1 MAKVE
6 HEQKLFGTPAL
17 SRAWLDAVV
26 KHPPAY
32 IQHRLTFFKTFL
44 FGSHLGMWT
53 TDIDHP
59 PNTIFEDR
67 PAFMT
72 FKRLH
77 DALQPTPLFRMG
89 TWFAAC
95 LLLCALGWRRR
106 MTAEGAFVLGV
117 CGSGALYVL
126 SYLPLGVASE
136 FRYIYWAVLASVA
149 GLMVVLLPKNDARV
163 PSPQGMTAS

>member
-1 MAKVE
+1 
-6 HEQKLFGTPAL
+6 
-17 SRAWLDAVV
+17 
-26 KHPPAY
+26 
-32 IQHRLTFFKTFL
+32 
-44 FGSHLGMWT
+44 
-53 TDIDHP
+53 
-59 PNTIFEDR
+59 
-67 PAFMT
+67 MT

-89 TWFAAC
+89 TWFVAC
-95 LLLCALGWRRR
+95 LVLCALGWRRR

-149 GLMVVLLPKNDARV
+149 GLMVVLLPENDAKV
-163 PSPQGMTAS
+163 ASPEGITAS